1 MKQLGLKHFRLSISW
16 SRLIPGARKG
26 SKINLE
32 AVRFYNNLLD
42 DLQAAGIK
50 PMVAIYHW
58 DLPQTLQDI
67 YQGFLSPEIIQDYVY
82 YAEICFKLFGD
93 RVKRW
98 LTFIEPY
105 VVCNM
110 QYGNGQY
117 APGIKYGDVGR
128 YRCGHN
134 VLLAHAEV
142 VQLYRQKYKPS
153 QRGQVSFT
161 TLVTWPEP
169 ATGSAA
175 DKRAAQNKL
184 DAEVGWF
191 LDPVYF
197 GDYPAS
203 LKQSKGQYLPA
214 FTTSEK
220 KLVQGSL
227 DFIAANCFTAKY
239 VSAQPGNSDGWR
251 ESKFSGDGKSI
262 GPASGVPWI
271 NVVPWSQEKFLRYL
285 TGRYS
290 AASGAHQVPILVS
303 SLGTQVPGEE
313 HRNIPSVL
321 QDTFRINFY
330 RTYLDSICEAVAS
343 KEVNLLG
350 VYAWSWM
357 DSFEWTDG
365 YTRKFGLVHVKY
377 LSPRNTPSLRSPA
390 SLAAAGGSLQRNPKN
405 SALWW
410 SKHFWLVAS

>member
-128 YRCGHN
+128 YR
-134 VLLAHAEV
+134 
-142 VQLYRQKYKPS
+142 
-153 QRGQVSFT
+153 
-161 TLVTWPEP
+161 
-169 ATGSAA
+169 
-175 DKRAAQNKL
+175 
-184 DAEVGWF
+184 
-191 LDPVYF
+191 
-197 GDYPAS
+197 
-203 LKQSKGQYLPA
+203 
-214 FTTSEK
+214 
-220 KLVQGSL
+220 
-227 DFIAANCFTAKY
+227 
-239 VSAQPGNSDGWR
+239 
-251 ESKFSGDGKSI
+251 
-262 GPASGVPWI
+262 
-271 NVVPWSQEKFLRYL
+271 
-285 TGRYS
+285 
-290 AASGAHQVPILVS
+290 
-303 SLGTQVPGEE
+303 
-313 HRNIPSVL
+313 
-321 QDTFRINFY
+321 
-330 RTYLDSICEAVAS
+330 
-343 KEVNLLG
+343 
-350 VYAWSWM
+350 
-357 DSFEWTDG
+357 
-365 YTRKFGLVHVKY
+365 
-377 LSPRNTPSLRSPA
+377 
-390 SLAAAGGSLQRNPKN
+390 
-405 SALWW
+405 
-410 SKHFWLVAS
+410 